1 MEDYQN
7 STNFNYLAEDTLFQQ
22 FSQLAENVCRTLP
35 QGTDGV
41 NAITA
46 QIEKLKSQ
54 KEQWPSKSMMTWRER
69 ENSSFYTRSNTQIY
83 PGKFCLD

>member
-7 STNFNYLAEDTLFQQ
+7 STNFNYLAEETLFQQ

-41 NAITA
+41 NAIAA
-46 QIEKLKSQ
+46 QIKKLKSR
-54 KEQWPSKSMMTWRER
+54 KEQ
-69 ENSSFYTRSNTQIY
+69 
-83 PGKFCLD
+83 